1 LLEKFKELFAVS
13 GTKLGCTN
21 VVKHTIDTG
30 DNKPVKLRQYKVTE
44 EKDKIIKKEVE
55 EMLKNGV
62 IEKSYGSWS
71 SPVVLVKKKTGEIR
85 FCIDYRRV
93 NSITKVDAFPLP
105 RIDNLLEKF
114 REAKWFTSVDLA
126 SGYWQIAM
134 EEKDKEKTAFVCR
147 YGLYQWNVMPFGLT
161 NAPATFQRM
170 MNEIF
175 MEYLDDFMA
184 VYLDDII
191 IYSKNWEEHL
201 EHIKKVFEKLRE
213 ANLKMKLKKC
223 EFAMRNIKFLG
234 HVVGKDGLKP
244 DPDNIKKVKELKPPE
259 NLKDV
264 RAILGLCSYYR
275 RFIKGFSKI
284 AKPINELLQKDTPL
298 EWTEERNTAFE
309 ILKKKLIEAP
319 ILQFPNF
326 EKEFILCTDASGKG
340 VGAVLAQL
348 NDEGKE
354 IVIAYASKTM
364 NKAEQNY
371 PITEQECLAIIWGVQ
386 HFHKFLIGRKFTIVT
401 DHSALKTLKTAKV
414 PKGRRARWMMEL
426 QQYNFEVKHRSG
438 KSNTNADGLSR
449 LIYKEEEK
457 DE

>member
-1 LLEKFKELFAVS
+1 
-13 GTKLGCTN
+13 
-21 VVKHTIDTG
+21 
-30 DNKPVKLRQYKVTE
+30 
-44 EKDKIIKKEVE
+44 
-55 EMLKNGV
+55 
-62 IEKSYGSWS
+62 
-71 SPVVLVKKKTGEIR
+71 VVLVKKKTGEIR

-234 HVVGKDGLKP
+234 HVVGNDGLKP
-244 DPDNIKKVKELKPPE
+244 DPDNIKKVKELEPPK

-298 EWTEERNTAFE
+298 EWTKERNTAFE

-340 VGAVLAQL
+340 IGAVLAQL
-348 NDEGKE
+348 NDERKE

-457 DE
+457 DEF